1 MFDFIRRPFL
11 RRYGRDSV
19 YYRIIDD
26 VFGICPDNIELYKL
40 ALVHKSAS
48 LFLDDG
54 RQINN
59 ERLEFLG
66 DAVIETVVSDYIFIE
81 YPEADEGFLTKLRS
95 KIVSRQSLNG
105 LAVKIGLDQHV
116 IAQSAGTLA
125 QKHICGDAFAP
136 MIGAI

>member
-1 MFDFIRRPFL
+1 MFDFVRRPFL
-11 RRYGRDSV
+11 RRFGHDSV

-66 DAVIETVVSDYIFIE
+66 DFGRIMAIHSHIVIVAF
-81 YPEADEGFLTKLRS
+81 
-95 KIVSRQSLNG
+95 
-105 LAVKIGLDQHV
+105 VKANCFFV
-116 IAQSAGTLA
+116 I
-125 QKHICGDAFAP
+125 
-136 MIGAI
+136 

>member
-19 YYRIIDD
+19 YYRMIDD

-66 DAVIETVVSDYIFIE
+66 DSVLSI
-81 YPEADEGFLTKLRS
+81 
-95 KIVSRQSLNG
+95 IVSE
-105 LAVKIGLDQHV
+105 
-116 IAQSAGTLA
+116 
-125 QKHICGDAFAP
+125 HIFEDYKKLGGD
-136 MIGAI
+136 IRVL